1 MDVDLTGS
9 LPAVSGLSPDALL
22 DPSTA
27 YLSRLAYHEPDN
39 KGTMLAGNLDLE
51 YRASDDGF
59 LRKITV
65 GARAAKRKQHDN
77 FRSEAR
83 RVGKACVRTFRSR
96 WSPYH

>member
-51 YRASDDGF
+51 YRARDDEF

-65 GARAAKRKQHDN
+65 GARAAKSKQHDN
-77 FRSEAR
+77 FRTEER
-83 RVGKACVRTFRSR
+83 RVGNECVSTCRSR
-96 WSPYH
+96 WTPLH